1 MPENAAAPPSIMP
14 LIAGYIPARLVFLAA
29 ELGIADLI
37 ARGTATV
44 EGLAERTGVHA
55 PSLKRVL
62 RALSAYDVFEEK
74 NSGEF
79 ALRPMGAQLRI
90 DVPGSLRNFARFF
103 PDQRAW
109 KCFEEIEHTVR
120 TGETAMSLAFG
131 MHGFEWLAEHPK
143 EVAIFNAAMADI
155 THLVARAATG
165 AYDFSVFDTI
175 MDVGG
180 GNGTFLSSI
189 LRSAPAARGILF
201 DLPAGVSEADTTL
214 RNAGVADRCKVI
226 SGDFFRSVP
235 PGADLMVLK
244 SVIHDWDDE
253 HAAAILAQC
262 RAAASADSRLVLVE
276 RVMPEC
282 MTASA
287 DNQRAASLDMRML
300 TITGGL
306 ERTEQEY
313 RELLKRAGF
322 KWMRTIALGPPSDQ
336 AVVEAVVAR

>member
-14 LIAGYIPARLVFLAA
+14 LIAGYIPARLIFLAA

-37 ARGTATV
+37 ASGTSTV

-62 RALSAYDVFEEK
+62 RALCAYDVFEE
-74 NSGEF
+74 NSGQF
-79 ALRPMGAQLRI
+79 ALRPMGAQLRS

-143 EVAIFNAAMADI
+143 EAAIFNAAMADI

-180 GNGTFLSSI
+180 GNGTFLTSN
-189 LRSAPAARGILF
+189 
-201 DLPAGVSEADTTL
+201 LPAGVSEADATL

-253 HAAAILAQC
+253 HAAAILTQC
-262 RAAASADSRLVLVE
+262 RAAASADGRLVLVE

-287 DNQRAASLDMRML
+287 ANQRAASLDMRML
-300 TITGGL
+300 TITGGI